1 MTMKL
6 GNLVSWYNICLYL

>member
-6 GNLVSWYNICLYL
+6 GNLVSWYNMCLYL